1 MRRAAIVLDPAR
13 ARRARCGA
21 RRCDAFHRYDP
32 RVMRPSDLRR
42 FGLHRATAG
51 RDPLCRER
59 SRAPRSATKRRLAPL
74 LRGRRSGSSGEGLRR
89 AAVNGQTN

>member
-32 RVMRPSDLRR
+32 HVMRPSDLRR
-42 FGLHRATAG
+42 FGSTERRPDPCVAG
-51 RDPLCRER
+51 E
-59 SRAPRSATKRRLAPL
+59 A
-74 LRGRRSGSSGEGLRR
+74 LRR